1 MQYTTIDH
9 IFNKW
14 YLILDI
20 WIFTSPLRMR
30 EDLGERAKFSIVQ
43 LWSCVKVEV
52 GSSWAPVRNK
62 PTVYVDVKQHSTNQ
76 LSTLVAAQ
84 WRGDTAL
91 TFSLLFWRR
100 STASLVFRA
109 GAPPTTTRHTTT
121 HAQWHTHTHGTTTHA
136 QTHTHTRHTTWHN
149 FLWISQWF
157 CDPQYYLTRLT
168 SHSIYNTNS
177 KRKIQTHK
185 RFKRTLIYSDTNPHS
200 PHFRGNPLCQD
211 AEWHLT
217 IKRWKTIKNVMR
229 SDWNNIVYRFWL
241 SSVVFLSSAW
251 KITPKM
257 CRLCVLINKRCLE
270 PFMCLDLALER

>member
-1 MQYTTIDH
+1 MPIQHYHIIPWIQNFCELVHFFKVIWCFTVINYIQAIPWTTAKEYYMQYTTIDH

-91 TFSLLFWRR
+91 TFSLWFWRR

-121 HAQWHTHTHGTTTHA
+121 HAQTHTHTHTA
-136 QTHTHTRHTTWHN
+136 HN
-149 FLWISQWF
+149 VTQLSLDQSVILR
-157 CDPQYYLTRLT
+157 P
-168 SHSIYNTNS
+168 
-177 KRKIQTHK
+177 
-185 RFKRTLIYSDTNPHS
+185 
-200 PHFRGNPLCQD
+200 
-211 AEWHLT
+211 T
-217 IKRWKTIKNVMR
+217 ILLN
-229 SDWNNIVYRFWL
+229 
-241 SSVVFLSSAW
+241 
-251 KITPKM
+251 
-257 CRLCVLINKRCLE
+257 
-270 PFMCLDLALER
+270 